1 MERTVS
7 VPGET
12 TGRFLVLVHEEGG
25 DEAVAAAAEAAGSD
39 AVVFEELGVA
49 VVSPPAGR
57 HAVLAATAE
66 EHEGI
71 LALEPERRVHAI
83 SEAPVAAPEP
93 QTTWGLEAVRVPA
106 SRFAGRGVRVAIL
119 DTGLD
124 VAHPDFAGRTIERR
138 SFIARQGPDD
148 GHGHGTHVTGTACG
162 PLKPQHGPR
171 YGIAYEAE
179 IWSGKVL
186 GNDGSGA
193 DGGIL
198 DGINWAVAN
207 SCRVASMSLGAPVEP
222 GQAYSR
228 VFEAAARRALAK
240 GTLIVAA
247 AGNDSDRAA
256 GLVRPVGHPAN
267 CPSILAVAALTK
279 TLGVADFSNRGTAS
293 GGGRIDI
300 AAPGVGVV
308 SAWPHAPRYRALDGT
323 SMATPHVAGVVALLV
338 ESEPKDTAAATQ
350 ELLLKSA
357 KSLRA
362 AALDVGAGLVQAP

>member
-1 MERTVS
+1 VTT
-7 VPGET
+7 PNET
-12 TGRFLVLVHEEGG
+12 TGRFLVLVHEEGA
-25 DEAVAAAAEAAGSD
+25 DAAVAAAAEAAGSD

-49 VVSPPAGR
+49 VVSPPADR
-57 HAVLAATAE
+57 HRVLAATAE
-66 EHEGI
+66 AHEGI

-83 SEAPVAAPEP
+83 SGAPVAAPKA
-93 QTTWGLEAVRVPA
+93 QATWGLEAVRVPA

-124 VAHPDFAGRTIERR
+124 VAHPDFARRTIERR
-138 SFIARQGPDD
+138 SFVAGQSPDD

-171 YGIAYEAE
+171 YGIAYAAE

-207 SCRVASMSLGAPVEP
+207 RCRVASMSLGAPVEP

-247 AGNDSDRAA
+247 AGNDSDRSA
-256 GLVRPVGHPAN
+256 GIVQPVGHPAN
-267 CPSILAVAALTK
+267 CPSILAVAALTR
-279 TLGVADFSNRGTAS
+279 TLAVADFSNRGAAS
-293 GGGRIDI
+293 GGGKIDI
-300 AAPGVGVV
+300 AAPGIGVV
-308 SAWPHAPRYRALDGT
+308 SAWPHAPGYRALDGT
-323 SMATPHVAGVVALLV
+323 SMATPHVSGVVALLA
-338 ESEPKDTAAATQ
+338 EADPAETAAATV
-350 ELLLKSA
+350 ELLLKRA
-357 KSLRA
+357 KSLPGS
-362 AALDVGAGLVQAP
+362 ALDVGAGIVQAP